1 MLIVQVS
8 DIHVGP
14 EFREETFQKGVEEIN
29 KVLSVN

>member
-14 EFREETFQKGVEEIN
+14 EFAKKPFRRELRKSTI
-29 KVLSVN
+29 